1 MEALLSGFQRFV
13 CRLALPSNRWL
24 KRYARRMT
32 GISETRREP
41 LRARK
46 EAVVGGITEHSG
58 SRKHFG
64 ALMLGVYEQGRLR

>member
-1 MEALLSGFQRFV
+1 
-13 CRLALPSNRWL
+13 
-24 KRYARRMT
+24 MT

-41 LRARK
+41 LRVQK

-64 ALMLGVYEQGRLR
+64 ALMLGVYEQGRLRDVGYL